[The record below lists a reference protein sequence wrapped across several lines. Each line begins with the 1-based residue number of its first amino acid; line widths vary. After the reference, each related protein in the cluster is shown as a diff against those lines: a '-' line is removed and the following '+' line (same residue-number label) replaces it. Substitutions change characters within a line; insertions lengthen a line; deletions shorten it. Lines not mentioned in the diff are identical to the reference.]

1 MCPNRTFAPENRGV
15 VHGVYVL
22 CECVLCVLTLLLLFL
37 SCCCC
42 CLQDVS
48 VVDLTVTLDKPAK
61 YEEIMA
67 ELKKASE
74 GPMKG
79 ILG

>member
-1 MCPNRTFAPENRGV
+1 MSHFCVCVCACVFC
-15 VHGVYVL
+15 VL
-22 CECVLCVLTLLLLFL
+22 TSLLCVLV
-37 SCCCC
+37 CCCC
-42 CLQDVS
+42 FLLQDVS